1 MPRVGFRGL
10 GYRAPPGSGLGAKLG
25 YRPDLD
31 GLRGV
36 AVLLVLLCH
45 AHFPIDNNGGDVGV
59 TAFFVLSG
67 YLITRLLFE
76 EWARVGRIDLRAF
89 YARRVIRL
97 APALLVLLLFVTV
110 IGAWRGWAPTG
121 SSPVIS
127 TIGSGLWDPDRPAGS
142 HVDPCHRGA
151 VLPGLASRVDPPR
164 GATCGV
170 GCGSCKNRGG
180 CRLAQTE
187 ATGTLEYFST
197 VTRGDAILVGC
208 LLAMRPVRIP
218 HSFGFLALAALIILA
233 FVDWSHDITIPL
245 VISASAIVITS
256 EVGVLSVLAPVGR
269 RAYALYLWDWPLTI
283 LLGSV
288 GGLVAIPAATLSYR
302 LVERRAVRAWARRAT
317 RSSRAKVE
325 DADGRVTPGVPPLAG
340 TA

>member
-1 MPRVGFRGL
+1 M
-10 GYRAPPGSGLGAKLG
+10 
-25 YRPDLD
+25 
-31 GLRGV
+31 
-36 AVLLVLLCH
+36 LLVLLCH

-110 IGAWRGWAPTG
+110 IGAWRGWAGDWRLGIVSCLFYVSNWVQVFGTQ
-121 SSPVIS
+121 I
-127 TIGSGLWDPDRPAGS
+127 DPLGHTWTLAIEEQFYLVWP
-142 HVDPCHRGA
+142 A
-151 VLPGLASRVDPPR
+151 VLILL
-164 GATCGV
+164 GARRAAWAAVVAVGV
-170 GCGSCKNRGG
+170 GA
-180 CRLAQTE
+180 LVQTE

-325 DADGRVTPGVPPLAG
+325 DADARVTPGVPPLAG